1 MPRVLIAGPVAWNLM
16 IHLAEL
22 PRPEPHMVVAEWHH
36 EAVGGTSAG
45 KALNLRRLGVPV
57 TLMTVLGDDFYKD
70 RIVGVLQNAGVDL
83 VAVPSAT
90 GTERHTNL
98 MSANGQ
104 RTSIYLNLPEPA
116 GPITVPPLGD
126 ADVVVADL
134 AAFSLPVLRAAREAG
149 REIWCDL
156 HDWDGEAEFQR
167 EFAETADVI
176 FASAD
181 RLPDPVVFMRER
193 IEAGARLVVC
203 TFGAEGAMAC
213 ERGADPIHV
222 PASRVASV
230 MDTNGAGDAFFAG
243 VLAGRLRGL
252 PLEESLRQ
260 GAEAGAAAVQSKEL
274 AGPGLS

>member
-16 IHLAEL
+16 IHLEEL

-57 TLMTVLGDDFYKD
+57 TLVTVLGSDE
-70 RIVGVLQNAGVDL
+70 AGRRVRAALGGIDL
-83 VAVPSAT
+83 VVAETAN

-98 MSANGQ
+98 MSATGQ
-104 RTSIYLNLPEPA
+104 RTSIYLNLPQPA
-116 GPITVPPLGD
+116 GPVPVPSFGD
-126 ADVVVADL
+126 VDVVVADL

-176 FASAD
+176 FASGD

-193 IEAGARLVVC
+193 IDAGARLVVV

-213 ERGADPIHV
+213 ERGGDPIHV
-222 PASRVASV
+222 PASPVESV
-230 MDTNGAGDAFFAG
+230 VDTNGAGDAFFSG
-243 VLAGRLRGL
+243 VLAGRLSGL
-252 PLEESLRQ
+252 PLAESLKQ
-260 GAEAGAAAVQSKEL
+260 GADAGAAAVRSKEL
-274 AGPGLS
+274 AG